1 MTTET
6 NPPNLDVDLDVT
18 SPEFKIAHDRLV
30 EVFAHRSARG
40 TENPDEPDTVQAMQI
55 ALNLPKQ
62 HPPSRHDLLAAAAQA
77 VVAVCLNPQA
87 GTDGEWSAAL
97 NRWYDHRIRKV
108 TRRARNTGW
117 QAVQNLPGV
126 TSSVHGAQARAFIPS
141 AVHEVEPLIRKL
153 QIKGTDLP
161 LADHQPSP
169 RADTP
174 TIYVDA
180 GLGMSLGKAAAQ
192 VGHGSMLLAAHQ
204 PFDWVQSWA
213 RRGFELCV
221 VETDPDVFA
230 QLVDAPGAV
239 TIRDIGYTEVAPNTA
254 TVVASPRPLAH

>member
-1 MTTET
+1 MTAET
-6 NPPNLDVDLDVT
+6 NPPNLDVDIDVT
-18 SPEFKIAHDRLV
+18 SLEFKIAHDRLV

-108 TRRARNTGW
+108 TR
-117 QAVQNLPGV
+117 
-126 TSSVHGAQARAFIPS
+126 SVHGAQARAFIPS

-161 LADHQPSP
+161 LADHQPP

>member
-1 MTTET
+1 MTAET
-6 NPPNLDVDLDVT
+6 NTPNLDVDLDVA

-87 GTDGEWSAAL
+87 GADGEWSAAL

-141 AVHEVEPLIRKL
+141 AVHDVEPLIRKL

-161 LADHQPSP
+161 LADHQLPP
-169 RADTP
+169 HVDTP
-174 TIYVDA
+174 TIY
-180 GLGMSLGKAAAQ
+180 
-192 VGHGSMLLAAHQ
+192 
-204 PFDWVQSWA
+204 SWHKSKS
-213 RRGFELCV
+213 G
-221 VETDPDVFA
+221 
-230 QLVDAPGAV
+230 
-239 TIRDIGYTEVAPNTA
+239 
-254 TVVASPRPLAH
+254 

>member
-1 MTTET
+1 MTAET
-6 NPPNLDVDLDVT
+6 NTPNLDVDLDVT

-108 TRRARNTGW
+108 TRRAHDCTQSKGW
-117 QAVQNLPGV
+117 WAAN
-126 TSSVHGAQARAFIPS
+126 SM
-141 AVHEVEPLIRKL
+141 EPW
-153 QIKGTDLP
+153 
-161 LADHQPSP
+161 
-169 RADTP
+169 P
-174 TIYVDA
+174 TW
-180 GLGMSLGKAAAQ
+180 AAALPRL
-192 VGHGSMLLAAHQ
+192 M
-204 PFDWVQSWA
+204 
-213 RRGFELCV
+213 
-221 VETDPDVFA
+221 
-230 QLVDAPGAV
+230 
-239 TIRDIGYTEVAPNTA
+239 
-254 TVVASPRPLAH
+254 PRPAST